1 MVASPQHPQS
11 GPPDAGDGRAPRSRQ
26 SLLWR
31 LAVPLMATGA
41 GLLFG
46 VSASLAGTGAFDQD
60 PEDLPTLIRERAGRV
75 EGLTRQVE
83 ELQLE
88 NATLGQRFA
97 PATAMQEQ
105 ADVLSTRVGTAP
117 VTGPAVRVTLDDAG
131 YTADTIPEG
140 YTVDDVVVHQQDL
153 QAVVNAL
160 WAGGAEA
167 MVVMD
172 QRIVATSS
180 VQCVGNTLYLQGRVY
195 SPPFTVTAVGEPEAL
210 LAALEA
216 DPVVANYRG
225 WAAALGLGYEVEA
238 LEEVQAPAFGGT
250 LGTRYAQVGT
260 PPPQEPADS
269 PFQRR

>member
-60 PEDLPTLIRERAGRV
+60 PEDLPTLIRERADRV

-167 MVVMD
+167 MSIQG
-172 QRIVATSS
+172 QRVIATTGIK
-180 VQCVGNTLYLQGRVY
+180 CVGNTVVLHGIPYAPPYVIEAIGDEQRMRQSLDDSQAVQIYLQYV
-195 SPPFTVTAVGEPEAL
+195 EA
-210 LAALEA
+210 
-216 DPVVANYRG
+216 YR
-225 WAAALGLGYEVEA
+225 LGYSVEGA
-238 LEEVQAPAFGGT
+238 DNLDLPSFSGSTGV
-250 LGTRYAQVGT
+250 RYARVG
-260 PPPQEPADS
+260 
-269 PFQRR
+269 

>member
-60 PEDLPTLIRERAGRV
+60 PEDLPTLIRERADRV

-167 MVVMD
+167 MSIQG
-172 QRIVATSS
+172 QRVIATTGIK
-180 VQCVGNTLYLQGRVY
+180 CVGNTVVLHGIPYAPPYVIEAIGDEQRMHQSLDDSQAVQIYLQYV
-195 SPPFTVTAVGEPEAL
+195 EA
-210 LAALEA
+210 
-216 DPVVANYRG
+216 YR
-225 WAAALGLGYEVEA
+225 LGYSVEGA
-238 LEEVQAPAFGGT
+238 DNLDLPSFSGSTGV
-250 LGTRYAQVGT
+250 RYARVG
-260 PPPQEPADS
+260 
-269 PFQRR
+269 

>member
-167 MVVMD
+167 MSIQG
-172 QRIVATSS
+172 QRVIATTGIK
-180 VQCVGNTLYLQGRVY
+180 CVGNTVVLHGIPYAPPYVIEAIGDEQRMRQSLDDSQAVQIYLQYV
-195 SPPFTVTAVGEPEAL
+195 EA
-210 LAALEA
+210 
-216 DPVVANYRG
+216 YR
-225 WAAALGLGYEVEA
+225 LGYSVEGA
-238 LEEVQAPAFGGT
+238 DNLDLPSFSGSTGV
-250 LGTRYAQVGT
+250 RYARVG
-260 PPPQEPADS
+260 
-269 PFQRR
+269 